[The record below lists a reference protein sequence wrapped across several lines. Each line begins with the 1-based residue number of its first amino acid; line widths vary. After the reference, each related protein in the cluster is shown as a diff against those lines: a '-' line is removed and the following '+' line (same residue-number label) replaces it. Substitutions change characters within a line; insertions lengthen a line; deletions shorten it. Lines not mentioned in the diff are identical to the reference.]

1 MINTLRNMRMHL
13 WVRVYKMLL
22 DSGST
27 TGSLWILFR
36 INEETASNKLWEG
49 RD

>member
-1 MINTLRNMRMHL
+1 MINTLRNLRMHL
-13 WVRVYKMLL
+13 WVRMYKVLP
-22 DSGST
+22 DSGSI